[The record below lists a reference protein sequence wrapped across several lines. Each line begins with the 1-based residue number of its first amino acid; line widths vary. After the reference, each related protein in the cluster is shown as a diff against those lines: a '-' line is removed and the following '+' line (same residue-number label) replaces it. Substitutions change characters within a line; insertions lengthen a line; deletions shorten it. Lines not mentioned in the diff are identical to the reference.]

1 MMEFLRRCWFDED
14 GQDLTEYA
22 LMLAFV
28 VVAGAAI
35 FAVSGASI
43 MGIWT
48 KSNENLA
55 AGNAVA
61 AS

>member
-1 MMEFLRRCWFDED
+1 MVELARRCWFDED

-35 FAVSGASI
+35 FAISGQSI
-43 MGIWT
+43 LGIWS
-48 KSNENLA
+48 KSNEIVT

-61 AS
+61 SS

>member
-1 MMEFLRRCWFDED
+1 MLRLLRSCWFDED
-14 GQDLTEYA
+14 GQDLVEYA

-43 MGIWT
+43 MGIWS
-48 KSNENLA
+48 KSNDVVT

-61 AS
+61 VS

>member
-1 MMEFLRRCWFDED
+1 MMKYLRSFWFEEH

-35 FAVSGASI
+35 FAISGASI
-43 MGIWT
+43 MGIWS
-48 KSNENLA
+48 KSNELVA

-61 AS
+61 ES